1 MGKIRHIAITAED
14 PFVTAE
20 LFKKAL
26 GLQEISRGDSDLA
39 REVYLTDGY
48 LNIAIVCWKRTQE
61 TPNPYPDGYGRD
73 PSAAAARGSFQAH
86 RQYALLREEIA
97 ACRRQVRPLGTR
109 MGDPAGNPLAL
120 EASGVRKDYTKDGRT
135 LAVLDVERFSVR
147 DGEFV
152 TVIGPSGCGKT
163 TLLRIIA
170 GLIPYDQGEVT
181 IDGRPVTGPGP
192 ERAVVFQ
199 NFALMPWA
207 DVLTNVTFGL
217 DIRGTPKDECQA
229 KARELIKLVG
239 LEGFEKRLPKELSG
253 GMQQRV
259 GLARALAVNPQI
271 LLMDEPFGALDE
283 QTRRLLQ
290 EQLLRLWEQERKTVV
305 FITHSMDEAVM
316 LGDRVTLMTPRPGR
330 VKEIIDV
337 PLKRPRLRELEKS
350 SLFLEVKEYLWE
362 NLRAM
367 QVE

>member
-1 MGKIRHIAITAED
+1 MIR
-14 PFVTAE
+14 VRG
-20 LFKKAL
+20 LNKKFATF
-26 GLQEISRGDSDLA
+26 D
-39 REVYLTDGY
+39 
-48 LNIAIVCWKRTQE
+48 N
-61 TPNPYPDGYGRD
+61 
-73 PSAAAARGSFQAH
+73 GSGG
-86 RQYALLREEIA
+86 
-97 ACRRQVRPLGTR
+97 V
-109 MGDPAGNPLAL
+109 LAL
-120 EASGVRKDYTKDGRT
+120 SDIDFE
-135 LAVLDVERFSVR
+135 VR
-147 DGEFV
+147 DNEFI

-207 DVLTNVTFGL
+207 DIMTNVSFGL
-217 DIRGTPKDECQA
+217 EIRGTPKEQCRATA
-229 KARELIKLVG
+229 KELIKLVG
-239 LEGFEKRLPKELSG
+239 LEGFERRLPKELSG

-290 EQLLRLWEQERKTVV
+290 EELLSLWERERKTVV

-316 LGDRVTLMTPRPGR
+316 LGDRVMLMTPRPGR
-330 VKEIIDV
+330 VKEMIDI
-337 PLKRPRLRELEKS
+337 PLNRPRSREVEKS
-350 SLFLEVKEYLWE
+350 STFLEVKEYLWE

-367 QVE
+367 QLE

>member
-1 MGKIRHIAITAED
+1 MIR
-14 PFVTAE
+14 VQ
-20 LFKKAL
+20 
-26 GLQEISRGDSDLA
+26 GLSKEFSTVD
-39 REVYLTDGY
+39 
-48 LNIAIVCWKRTQE
+48 
-61 TPNPYPDGYGRD
+61 YGN
-73 PSAAAARGSFQAH
+73 GG
-86 RQYALLREEIA
+86 
-97 ACRRQVRPLGTR
+97 V
-109 MGDPAGNPLAL
+109 LAL
-120 EASGVRKDYTKDGRT
+120 SNIDFEVNDN
-135 LAVLDVERFSVR
+135 
-147 DGEFV
+147 EFI
-152 TVIGPSGCGKT
+152 TIIGPSGCGKT

-170 GLIPYDQGEVT
+170 GLIPYDRGELS

-207 DVLTNVTFGL
+207 DVLANVTFGL
-217 DIRGTPKDECQA
+217 EIRGAPRNESQA
-229 KARELIKLVG
+229 KAMELIKQVG

-259 GLARALAVNPQI
+259 GLARALAVNPRI

-290 EQLLRLWEQERKTVV
+290 EQLLRLWEHERKTVV
-305 FITHSMDEAVM
+305 FVTHSMDEAVM
-316 LGDRVTLMTPRPGR
+316 LGDRVMLMTPRPGR

-337 PLKRPRLRELEKS
+337 PLKRPRTHELEKS
-350 SLFLEVKEYLWE
+350 SAFVEIKEYLWE

>member
-1 MGKIRHIAITAED
+1 MISVR
-14 PFVTAE
+14 
-20 LFKKAL
+20 
-26 GLQEISRGDSDLA
+26 GLSKEF
-39 REVYLTDGY
+39 
-48 LNIAIVCWKRTQE
+48 
-61 TPNPYPDGYGRD
+61 
-73 PSAAAARGSFQAH
+73 GSLENGGA
-86 RQYALLREEIA
+86 
-97 ACRRQVRPLGTR
+97 V
-109 MGDPAGNPLAL
+109 LAL
-120 EASGVRKDYTKDGRT
+120 SDI
-135 LAVLDVERFSVR
+135 DVEVR
-147 DGEFV
+147 DDEFI

-170 GLIPYDQGEVT
+170 GLIPYQQGEVT
-181 IDGRPVTGPGP
+181 IDGRPVSGPGP

-207 DVLTNVTFGL
+207 DVLANVTFGL
-217 DIRGTPKDECQA
+217 EIRGMAKSTCQA
-229 KARELIKLVG
+229 KAKDLIKLVG

-290 EQLLRLWEQERKTVV
+290 EQLLLLWEHQRKTVV

-316 LGDRVTLMTPRPGR
+316 LGDRVMLMTPRPGR

-337 PLKRPRLRELEKS
+337 SLHRPRSREVEKS
-350 SLFLEVKEYLWE
+350 PAFLEIKEYLWE

-367 QVE
+367 QVGES

>member
-1 MGKIRHIAITAED
+1 MIR
-14 PFVTAE
+14 VR
-20 LFKKAL
+20 
-26 GLQEISRGDSDLA
+26 GLSKEFATFDNGGGG
-39 REVYLTDGY
+39 V
-48 LNIAIVCWKRTQE
+48 
-61 TPNPYPDGYGRD
+61 
-73 PSAAAARGSFQAH
+73 
-86 RQYALLREEIA
+86 
-97 ACRRQVRPLGTR
+97 
-109 MGDPAGNPLAL
+109 LAL
-120 EASGVRKDYTKDGRT
+120 SNIDFE
-135 LAVLDVERFSVR
+135 VR
-147 DGEFV
+147 DNEFI

-207 DVLTNVTFGL
+207 DIMTNVSFGL
-217 DIRGTPKDECQA
+217 EIRGTPKEQCRATA
-229 KARELIKLVG
+229 KELIKLVG
-239 LEGFEKRLPKELSG
+239 LEGFERRLPKELSG

-290 EQLLRLWEQERKTVV
+290 EELLSLWERERKTVV

-316 LGDRVTLMTPRPGR
+316 LGDRVMLMTPRPGR
-330 VKEIIDV
+330 VKEMIDI
-337 PLKRPRLRELEKS
+337 PLNRPRSREVEKS
-350 SLFLEVKEYLWE
+350 STFLEVKEYLWE

-367 QVE
+367 QLE

>member
-1 MGKIRHIAITAED
+1 MIRVRSLSKEFGTAD
-14 PFVTAE
+14 NGGGV
-20 LFKKAL
+20 
-26 GLQEISRGDSDLA
+26 
-39 REVYLTDGY
+39 
-48 LNIAIVCWKRTQE
+48 
-61 TPNPYPDGYGRD
+61 
-73 PSAAAARGSFQAH
+73 
-86 RQYALLREEIA
+86 
-97 ACRRQVRPLGTR
+97 
-109 MGDPAGNPLAL
+109 LAL
-120 EASGVRKDYTKDGRT
+120 SDI
-135 LAVLDVERFSVR
+135 DVDVR
-147 DGEFV
+147 DNEFI

-181 IDGRPVTGPGP
+181 IDNRAVTGPGP

-217 DIRGTPKDECQA
+217 DVRGMAKDQSQT

-259 GLARALAVNPQI
+259 GLARALAVQPQI

-290 EQLLRLWEQERKTVV
+290 EQLLVLWERERKTVV

-316 LGDRVTLMTPRPGR
+316 LGDRVMLMTPRPGR
-330 VKEIIDV
+330 VKEMIDV
-337 PLKRPRLRELEKS
+337 PLPRPRAREVEKS
-350 SLFLEVKEYLWE
+350 SAFLEIKEYLWD

-367 QVE
+367 HVG

>member
-1 MGKIRHIAITAED
+1 MIR
-14 PFVTAE
+14 VR
-20 LFKKAL
+20 
-26 GLQEISRGDSDLA
+26 GLSKEFATFD
-39 REVYLTDGY
+39 
-48 LNIAIVCWKRTQE
+48 N
-61 TPNPYPDGYGRD
+61 
-73 PSAAAARGSFQAH
+73 GSGG
-86 RQYALLREEIA
+86 
-97 ACRRQVRPLGTR
+97 V
-109 MGDPAGNPLAL
+109 LAL
-120 EASGVRKDYTKDGRT
+120 SNIDFE
-135 LAVLDVERFSVR
+135 VR
-147 DGEFV
+147 DNEFI

-217 DIRGTPKDECQA
+217 DIRGTPKDECHA

-259 GLARALAVNPQI
+259 GLARALAVDPQI
-271 LLMDEPFGALDE
+271 LLMDEPFGELDE

-337 PLKRPRLRELEKS
+337 PLKRPRLREL
-350 SLFLEVKEYLWE
+350 
-362 NLRAM
+362 
-367 QVE
+367 